1 MKKLDRIGDWIRY
14 HAQMLLH
21 INQYTRPQYESE
33 DAREDQVG
41 AWTSADCIRAIERY
55 CKRYGKNQRGN
66 KESLR
71 DFLKIS
77 HYGQLGY
84 DKLKLELG
92 EDDVYQE
99 K

>member
-41 AWTSADCIRAIERY
+41 ARTSADWGPEVPIQKVNE
-55 CKRYGKNQRGN
+55 KGRG
-66 KESLR
+66 
-71 DFLKIS
+71 
-77 HYGQLGY
+77 
-84 DKLKLELG
+84 
-92 EDDVYQE
+92 
-99 K
+99 